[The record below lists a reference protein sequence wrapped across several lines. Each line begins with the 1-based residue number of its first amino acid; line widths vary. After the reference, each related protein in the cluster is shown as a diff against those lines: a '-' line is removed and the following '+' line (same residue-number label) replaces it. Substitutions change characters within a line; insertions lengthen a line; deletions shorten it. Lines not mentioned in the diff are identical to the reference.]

1 VFSVNTAYMQ
11 YTGKRDEYLQLICN
25 KYLSNWK
32 MYITTNILKQL
43 FFNNYNQAY
52 NSIKRM
58 HKLKLLRSTNIKNYY
73 IATKK

>member
-1 VFSVNTAYMQ
+1 LFSVNTAYVQ
-11 YTGKRDEYLQLICN
+11 YTGKRDNYLQLISK
-25 KYLSNWK
+25 KYLSNWNIC
-32 MYITTNILKQL
+32 ITTAILKDV

-52 NSIKRM
+52 NALKRM